1 MFGLAL
7 NGLGGLI
14 KVMRRSLVLLS
25 IIACSQIKA
34 QQITGLWFSG
44 DSSRVYEIK
53 EAAGNTFE
61 AVIKSSSRK
70 ADSTGFIVIK
80 AIQFNRRKN
89 RYEGIMYA
97 ISDNRPCLVKLNT
110 VNNRLVLKL
119 KRMFLFDA
127 TLNWNQVNTVVAD

>member
-1 MFGLAL
+1 MRKFLAL
-7 NGLGGLI
+7 FAI
-14 KVMRRSLVLLS
+14 V
-25 IIACSQIKA
+25 ACSQTKA
-34 QQITGLWFSG
+34 QQITGLWLSG

-70 ADSTGFIVIK
+70 SDITGFIVIK
-80 AIQFNRRKN
+80 AIQFNRHKN

-97 ISDNRPCLVKLNT
+97 VSDSRPCFVKLNT
-110 VNNRLVLKL
+110 VNNQLVLKL

-127 TLNWNQVNTVVAD
+127 VLKWSRANAGFTAAVE